1 MTIAIIVA
9 LARNGVIGRSNAL
22 PWRLPDDLKRF
33 RALTLHNTVIM
44 GRRTFESLPGPLKD
58 RHCVVISRNPE
69 WALTGDDTEKAT
81 SLEEALARARSSE
94 IFIAGGASLYAQAL
108 ARADRLYVTEVD
120 ATVTGD
126 AFFPPY
132 DPKDW
137 RIAAQES
144 HPADARHR
152 YAFRFL
158 VLERC
163 H

>member
-1 MTIAIIVA
+1 MTLALIVA
-9 LARNGVIGRSNAL
+9 LARNNVIGISNSL

-58 RHCVVISRNPE
+58 RHCVVISRDP
-69 WALTGDDTEKAT
+69 AFVVQGSDTEKTA
-81 SLEEALARARSSE
+81 SLEEALAQARSPE
-94 IFIAGGASLYAQAL
+94 IFIAGGASLYAQTL

-120 ATVTGD
+120 ATVAGD
-126 AFFPPY
+126 AFFPRY
-132 DPKDW
+132 DPKEW
-137 RIAAQES
+137 RVATEEP

-158 VLERC
+158 VLERSR
-163 H
+163 